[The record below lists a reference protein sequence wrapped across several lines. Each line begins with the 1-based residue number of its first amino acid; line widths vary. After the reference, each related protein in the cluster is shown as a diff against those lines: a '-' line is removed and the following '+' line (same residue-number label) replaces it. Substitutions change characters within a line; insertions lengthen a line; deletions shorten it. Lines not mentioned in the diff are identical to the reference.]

1 MRALAIVMRACAI
14 LSALALV
21 AWAPAS
27 QARSSFD
34 DDPGTNGSAPVTPGA
49 PAGGA
54 AGETYALRAD
64 DLPDSLRVELG
75 SNADDMGRAW
85 SGAEL
90 ESAALRIRD
99 RLAKSGDAS
108 ATVRLVLLRG
118 PGSSPGSARIE
129 ITRAVA
135 AGTPSS
141 ASLRPII
148 HVESPMPAEAGLIEA
163 AADAYAKASHGA
175 ASVDAVAAGL
185 SAARDVLID
194 AGYYGAEVG
203 LDSLSIALAGAPA
216 RAHLRVAAGAAAVV
230 ESIELPGATATRPT
244 TAATIAGLRPGTRVR
259 PPVLTQA
266 RERLVQSG
274 LFVMVGDPRL
284 TQGDAPG
291 GVRVAIPVEEE
302 RTSRFE
308 GAVGIAREGDVT
320 GLIDL
325 VLGNIAGSG
334 RSAGLRWFGPGEGRS
349 EYAAHYRE
357 PTLFGRR
364 ADLTLEL
371 NAQVADSLFTETR
384 WSLALGTRPAASSR
398 AALAVSRSGSTFTGP
413 ARGESETWSVAAS
426 GGIDHLLPAT
436 NPIGGFRVTASGE
449 AGRRRDRFPGF
460 PEQARGLFRGDL
472 ELVGAKRLGPRRALA
487 LSLHASGASLD
498 GGTFP
503 AEELSFLGG
512 SEGLRGHPDR
522 AFAGSRIVSGSIEQR
537 WITDDRGG
545 RLYLFL
551 DAAGHDLTQPLAA
564 GSVSLPS
571 SSGVAASSSLARTV
585 LSPGWEFGY
594 GAGLRTRMASGLV
607 GLELGL
613 APGEPLRRATIH
625 VRYASSW

>member
-1 MRALAIVMRACAI
+1 MRALGYIGACAI
-14 LSALALV
+14 ALLV
-21 AWAPAS
+21 AIWAWPCEAS
-27 QARSSFD
+27 ANAAGDSWS
-34 DDPGTNGSAPVTPGA
+34 GAAAGA
-49 PAGGA
+49 PAGAPA
-54 AGETYALRAD
+54 AGETYTLRMD
-64 DLPDSLRVELG
+64 GLPDSLRAELG
-75 SNADDMGRAW
+75 ADADDAGRRW

-99 RLAKSGDAS
+99 RLAKSGDAA

-118 PGSSPGSARIE
+118 QGSAAGTASLE
-129 ITRAVA
+129 LTRAVTPPSA
-135 AGTPSS
+135 APVASGTGRPVIHA
-141 ASLRPII
+141 AS
-148 HVESPMPAEAGLIEA
+148 PAPEPALLEAG
-163 AADAYAKASHGA
+163 ADAYAKASRGA
-175 ASVDAVAAGL
+175 TSVDAVAAGL
-185 SAARDVLID
+185 SALRDVLID

-203 LDSLSIALAGAPA
+203 LDSLSMEAGAAPA
-216 RAHLRVAAGAAAVV
+216 CAHLRVVSGVPAVV
-230 ESIELPGATATRPT
+230 EAVELPGATATRPA
-244 TAATIAGLRPGTRVR
+244 TAATIAGLRPGTRIR
-259 PPVLTQA
+259 PPVLAEA

-274 LFVMVGDPRL
+274 LFVLVGDPRV
-284 TQGDAPG
+284 TPGAGPG
-291 GVRVAIPVEEE
+291 GVRVSIPVEEE

-308 GAVGIAREGDVT
+308 GAVGIAREGGIT
-320 GLIDL
+320 GLVDL

-334 RSAGLRWFGPGEGRS
+334 RTAGFRWFGPGEGRS

-384 WSLALGTRPAASSR
+384 WSLALGYRPAASSR
-398 AALAVSRSGSTFTGP
+398 ATLAVSRSGSTFTGP
-413 ARGESETWSVAAS
+413 ARGSSETWSLAARA
-426 GGIDHLLPAT
+426 GVDKLVPAL
-436 NPIGGFRVTASGE
+436 NPTGGFRISASGE
-449 AGRRRDRFPGF
+449 AGRRHELFPGF
-460 PEQARGLFRGDL
+460 PEQARGLFRGDF
-472 ELVGAKRLGPRRALA
+472 ELAGVSRLGPRRALA
-487 LSLHASGASLD
+487 MSVHARGAALN

-522 AFAGSRIVSGSIEQR
+522 AFAGSRVVSGSIEQR

-545 RLYLFL
+545 RLYLFA
-551 DAAGHDLTQPLAA
+551 DAAGHDLTRPLAA
-564 GSVSLPS
+564 GSVPLPS
-571 SSGVAASSSLARTV
+571 SGAAASASLARTM

-625 VRYASSW
+625 VRYASTW